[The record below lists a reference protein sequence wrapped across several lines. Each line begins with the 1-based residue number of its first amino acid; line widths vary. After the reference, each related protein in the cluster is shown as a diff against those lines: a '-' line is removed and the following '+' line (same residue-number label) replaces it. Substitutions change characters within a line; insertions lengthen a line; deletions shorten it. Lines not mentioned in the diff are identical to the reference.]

1 MIAPA
6 GTTPVVMT
14 RNAPLEP
21 VQINPF
27 VRCCNRLWYGLKKP
41 FLLRRIRKPC
51 LEFIDGM
58 PLLCLPGVLNP
69 VVFRSGA
76 YLAGTIARHACAAPP
91 TGGTQPLA
99 LDMGTGTG
107 AGAIFAARRGYRVI
121 GVDINPEAVRC
132 ARINVSLNRLEHE
145 IEIRAGDLYSAV
157 AGRRFDLVLFNPP
170 FYSGRPR
177 TQFEHAWQSTD
188 VVERFADG
196 LPGVLSPRGQ
206 ALVLLSTDG
215 DAGRMLRALADAALR
230 VELVTSRHFGNEIMT
245 IYAARAHK

>member
-1 MIAPA
+1 MNRKA
-6 GTTPVVMT
+6 T
-14 RNAPLEP
+14 LEP
-21 VQINPF
+21 VQINPC
-27 VRCCNRLWYGLKKP
+27 VRFCGRMWHGLKKP
-41 FLLRRIRKPC
+41 FLLRRIHQPC
-51 LEFIDGM
+51 LEYIEGV
-58 PLLCLPGVLNP
+58 PLLCLPDVLNP
-69 VVFRSGA
+69 VVFRSGEF
-76 YLAGTIARHACAAPP
+76 LARIVARHECASPSGSASP
-91 TGGTQPLA
+91 PLA

-107 AGAIFAARRGYRVI
+107 VAAIHAARRGYRVI
-121 GVDINPEAVRC
+121 AVDINPEAVRC
-132 ARINVSLNRLEHE
+132 AAINVSLNRLEDM
-145 IEIRAGDLYSAV
+145 IEIRVGDLYSAV